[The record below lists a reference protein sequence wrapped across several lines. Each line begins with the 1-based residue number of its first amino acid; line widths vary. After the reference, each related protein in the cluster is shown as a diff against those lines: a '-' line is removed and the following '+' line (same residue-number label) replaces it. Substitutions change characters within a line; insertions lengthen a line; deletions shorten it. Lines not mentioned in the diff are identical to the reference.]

1 MSAAVQDKRVDV
13 RSILTRSALV
23 SSINS
28 MNLLALVPPEVR
40 SAYELLTSEFN
51 PLELCKKLDPLL
63 ASLEMRVDHRNGT
76 LHFGSQQLES
86 DKVRSHLSLLAKRMA
101 KAAAMTDLHCSAQ

>member
-1 MSAAVQDKRVDV
+1 MVPHVLQDKRMDY

-28 MNLLALVPPEVR
+28 MNLLGLVPPEVR
-40 SAYELLTSEFN
+40 VAYELLTSEFN

-63 ASLEMRVDHRNGT
+63 ASLE
-76 LHFGSQQLES
+76 
-86 DKVRSHLSLLAKRMA
+86 VRGGDSIIRECGFST
-101 KAAAMTDLHCSAQ
+101 AAADVGW